1 MKYIVAD
8 TCIVLHILRN
18 NAIGQAAVKWL
29 RDVEYEYTLVIS
41 VVTKAELH
49 ALKIQLGWG
58 ANRTAILDA
67 FLQKVTYIDINHT
80 DETLLQQYAMID
92 GYSKGK
98 HPDSKGK
105 MKGGTAHTM
114 GKNDLW
120 IAATASVID
129 AVLLTGDGGFD
140 HLNETFLK
148 IEKFN

>member
-8 TCIVLHILRN
+8 TCIVMHILRN
-18 NAIGQAAVKWL
+18 NAIGQAALKWL
-29 RDVEYEYTLVIS
+29 SEVGYEYTFVIS

-49 ALKIQLGWG
+49 SLKLQLGWG
-58 ANRTAILDA
+58 ATRSADLDA

-80 DETLLQQYAMID
+80 DETLLEQYATID
-92 GYSKGK
+92 AYSKGK
-98 HPDSKGK
+98 HPDLKGN
-105 MKGGTAHTM
+105 MKGGSAHTM

-120 IAATASVID
+120 IAATAAVID

-140 HLNETFLK
+140 HLNGTFLK

>member
-8 TCIVLHILRN
+8 TCIVMHILRN

-29 RDVEYEYTLVIS
+29 RQIEYEYTLVIS

-49 ALKIQLGWG
+49 ALKLQLGWG
-58 ANRTAILDA
+58 KGRTADLDA

-80 DETLLQQYAMID
+80 DETLLKKYAIID
-92 GYSKGK
+92 AYSKSK
-98 HPDSKGK
+98 HPDAKGN

-120 IAATASVID
+120 IAATAAVIE
-129 AVLLTGDGGFD
+129 AVLLTGDKGFD
-140 HLNETFLK
+140 HLNGTFLQ
-148 IEKFN
+148 IEKFR